1 MASPPVSE
9 EPGAWGASQ
18 RRFEVERLKRKDLSN
33 WDDGA
38 KVGRGGGSVRGT
50 GKAVNTESMG
60 PRGIQLRARLF

>member
-33 WDDGA
+33 WDDG
-38 KVGRGGGSVRGT
+38 VRLEEGEDQFE
-50 GKAVNTESMG
+50 GQE
-60 PRGIQLRARLF
+60 RLWILRAWGPVGYN